1 MTESDFSKLDN
12 NLTRNAVEIRQI
24 IQDFSLC
31 STFREIDDQ
40 NALVREEMEVMRTN
54 IGKLEVM
61 AMEMLDLDQSR
72 LIMTQVH
79 SHREQLAAC
88 QRQFRLAN
96 VKAMAALEAQ
106 SSRDLFKSS
115 TDASKSGLRNRKDKE
130 QMVAEHGSITNN
142 LKAISRQLA
151 ETVEKSKQTVSNL
164 EETSRTVEE
173 VGEEHRLMGG
183 VIGQSRKLITKYGRR
198 EFTDKVLIV
207 FALAFFFAVVLYI
220 LRKRLFPTYGPLEVI
235 FYLLGF
241 TGNIFSSVS
250 NLWN

>member
-1 MTESDFSKLDN
+1 
-12 NLTRNAVEIRQI
+12 
-24 IQDFSLC
+24 
-31 STFREIDDQ
+31 
-40 NALVREEMEVMRTN
+40 MEVMRTN

-72 LIMTQVH
+72 LIITQVH

-198 EFTDKVLIV
+198 EFTDKVYCLVALQILTLILNV
-207 FALAFFFAVVLYI
+207 GVNRIRSGLFLCCCSVYI
-220 LRKRLFPTYGPLEVI
+220 KEEAIPNIWAIGSKNNNSLS
-235 FYLLGF
+235 LLK
-241 TGNIFSSVS
+241 
-250 NLWN
+250 